1 MNYTKHIT
9 LNTDRLQLREMNLSD
24 MDALSLILQDEK
36 VMYAYNGAFND
47 EETIA
52 WMQKQL
58 RRYKEYGFGLWGVVN
73 KKSGEMVGQCG
84 ITMQEYKGLQVPE
97 IGYLLAYKYWHNGY
111 ATEAATSCREYGFN
125 ELHFDALY
133 SIIRDTNIASQKV
146 AIRIGMRLVDTTVVR
161 YRGIDMPHTVFSVR
175 RNDI

>member
-36 VMYAYNGAFND
+36 AMYAYNGAFND

-58 RRYKEYGFGLWGVVN
+58 RRYKEYGYGLWGVVN
-73 KKSGEMVGQCG
+73 KKSGEMIGQCG

-97 IGYLLAYKYWHNGY
+97 IGYLLAYKY
-111 ATEAATSCREYGFN
+111 
-125 ELHFDALY
+125 
-133 SIIRDTNIASQKV
+133 
-146 AIRIGMRLVDTTVVR
+146 
-161 YRGIDMPHTVFSVR
+161 
-175 RNDI
+175 

>member
-73 KKSGEMVGQCG
+73 KKSGEMIGQCG
-84 ITMQEYKGLQVPE
+84 ITMQEHKGHKFLKSATYLHISIGITVMLLKLQ
-97 IGYLLAYKYWHNGY
+97 LLAANMDLMNYTLTLYIPLY
-111 ATEAATSCREYGFN
+111 EIQT
-125 ELHFDALY
+125 LHLKKL
-133 SIIRDTNIASQKV
+133 Q
-146 AIRIGMRLVDTTVVR
+146 
-161 YRGIDMPHTVFSVR
+161 SVLA
-175 RNDI
+175 

>member
-73 KKSGEMVGQCG
+73 KKSGEMIGNAALPCRNTKGYKFLKSATYLHISIG
-84 ITMQEYKGLQVPE
+84 ITVMLLKLQ
-97 IGYLLAYKYWHNGY
+97 LLAANMDLMNYTLTLYIPLY
-111 ATEAATSCREYGFN
+111 EIQT
-125 ELHFDALY
+125 LHLKKL
-133 SIIRDTNIASQKV
+133 Q
-146 AIRIGMRLVDTTVVR
+146 
-161 YRGIDMPHTVFSVR
+161 SVLA
-175 RNDI
+175 

>member
-73 KKSGEMVGQCG
+73 LNS
-84 ITMQEYKGLQVPE
+84 
-97 IGYLLAYKYWHNGY
+97 
-111 ATEAATSCREYGFN
+111 AT
-125 ELHFDALY
+125 L
-133 SIIRDTNIASQKV
+133 
-146 AIRIGMRLVDTTVVR
+146 
-161 YRGIDMPHTVFSVR
+161 
-175 RNDI
+175 

>member
-73 KKSGEMVGQCG
+73 KK
-84 ITMQEYKGLQVPE
+84 
-97 IGYLLAYKYWHNGY
+97 
-111 ATEAATSCREYGFN
+111 
-125 ELHFDALY
+125 
-133 SIIRDTNIASQKV
+133 
-146 AIRIGMRLVDTTVVR
+146 
-161 YRGIDMPHTVFSVR
+161 VR
-175 RNDI
+175 RNDRSMRHYHAGIQRTTSS